1 MIFVKEVVSGNFAI
15 FTKFA
20 FNQNRLEQMG
30 LGRSAT
36 WICQPCPCPPRTSPP
51 SPCPPC
57 HRVEEVAWL
66 RGEEKDRTEEEG
78 LFVAHNNN
86 TGTRSVLRGLPSQK
100 VQGCE

>member
-57 HRVEEVAWL
+57 PRVEEVAWL
-66 RGEEKDRTEEEG
+66 RGEEKDRAKEEEG
-78 LFVAHNNN
+78 EV
-86 TGTRSVLRGLPSQK
+86 GWLREGRR
-100 VQGCE
+100 

>member
-1 MIFVKEVVSGNFAI
+1 MIFVKEVASGNFAI

-57 HRVEEVAWL
+57 PRVEEVAWL
-66 RGEEKDRTEEEG
+66 RGEEKDRAKEEEG
-78 LFVAHNNN
+78 EV
-86 TGTRSVLRGLPSQK
+86 GWLREGRR
-100 VQGCE
+100 